1 MAKNSA
7 PPPAPETKSTW
18 SIEDLPLIQEQIE
31 TLQDVLNKVHNALLN
46 YDERVATLEKKL
58 VNIDLGDKT
67 LPSEVVAGLSPG
79 DIYKAALT
87 AAISA
92 TITGNPGFMQQAAK
106 YQTSLANNCI
116 EFALLV
122 LQQQL
127 ARHPGK

>member
-7 PPPAPETKSTW
+7 PPPPEVKSTW
-18 SIEDLPLIQEQIE
+18 SVEDLPLLQEQIE
-31 TLQDVLNKVHNALLN
+31 TLQDTINRLHNNFLA

-67 LPSEVVAGLSPG
+67 LPSEVVAGLNPG
-79 DIYKAALT
+79 EIYKTALS
-87 AAISA
+87 AAINA
-92 TITGNPGFMQQAAK
+92 TITGNPGFMQQAQK
-106 YQTSLANNCI
+106 YQVSLANNCI